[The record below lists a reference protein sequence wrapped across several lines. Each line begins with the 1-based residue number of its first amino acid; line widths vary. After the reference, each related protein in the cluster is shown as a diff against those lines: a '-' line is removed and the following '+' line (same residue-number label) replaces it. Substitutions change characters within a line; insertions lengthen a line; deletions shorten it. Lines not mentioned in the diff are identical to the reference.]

1 MASNFE
7 FMSPKWRDIAELGAK
22 AEECSA
28 TAPKQCADSLR
39 IIGQRIADQL
49 LAVNGLTLPDS
60 ANQSEKITFLRNHQ
74 LIIVSIEDILLSLND
89 TSDDTEITSD
99 EAEKR
104 LRMAHKLCH
113 WFVLVHGYND
123 NPDDE
128 SAEAEPTLEEA
139 EAAPE
144 TQPTLEEAEAA
155 PETQP
160 LQEEAEAAPETQPS
174 QEEAEAAPETQPSQE
189 EAEAAPET
197 ESTQEEA
204 EAAPE
209 TQPSQEESEAAPET
223 QPSQEEAEAAPE
235 MQPSLEEA
243 ETLPKEEPSQEDDDN
258 ADESEVQ
265 IHIDMKIIPVINYA
279 LLQNGLRI
287 VRTLTVTNDSSEQIA
302 DAELHITAEP
312 ALCLPYTEH
321 IDMLQAGQSI
331 KLSAVRLIP
340 DGNFLASL
348 TEKISGVLSV
358 SVTIG
363 ERTLCSRQTEVTAL
377 AFDQWHGSS
386 IYPELL
392 CSFIT
397 PNHPVIAQITGRAA
411 ELLGKWTGDPSLDA
425 YQSNDSNRVLKQAAA
440 VYGALQEQNIVYCVP
455 PASFEAIGQR
465 IRLCDTVMEQKLGTC
480 MDLTLLYTAALEAI
494 GLHPLLI
501 LLKGHIFAGVWLEE
515 MSFPETVQDDAS
527 LITKRLA
534 NGINEIAVVECTA
547 FAAKE
552 ETVTFDDAQKMAEK
566 QLANLSAVE
575 FFIDVNRAR
584 LSGVK
589 PIPMR
594 IPTENGWKVE
604 RPLLTEDELT
614 AAPKE
619 RNSAVV
625 MDEGED
631 TPVTRKT
638 RWEHK
643 LLDLGLRNSLI
654 NLRLSKTLIP
664 LLSSSVDDLEDSLA
678 DGEDFKIMPRPS
690 DWNQG
695 ELGFDTMHELGS
707 FASVIQSEF
716 KNHRL
721 RSALTETEL
730 AKTIKELYRSAK
742 SALEENGANTLYMA
756 LGLLRW
762 YENPRSTKPRYAPI
776 ILVPVEIV
784 RKSAA
789 QGYVVRLRDDE
800 SQMNVTILEKLKQ
813 DFQIDIKGL
822 NVLPEDEHGIDT
834 RKVFTI
840 VRKAVMEQKN
850 WDVLE
855 SAYIGIFSFSQ
866 FVMWNDIRSRYDDLA
881 KNKIVSS
888 LMEGKLEWEA
898 EEMRIGDE
906 VDENGVFLPMSA
918 DASQLFAIRAASE
931 GKSFVLHGPPGTG
944 KSQTITAL
952 IANALAQGKSV
963 LFVAEKMAALEV
975 VERRLDKI
983 GIGDFCLEL
992 HSNKAKKKSVLEQL
1006 RRASEATKGQTAI
1019 VYENKANQIA
1029 GIRAELNEYVKE
1041 LHKERKCGKTLY
1053 ELINEYE
1060 ANQSYP
1066 DMTLPDYN
1074 AVAEIDR
1081 ERADQQ
1087 AILLQR
1093 VTAAA
1098 KAVGHPK
1105 DHPLTAV
1112 KTANYSQQ
1120 LRMTLPQNIAAYQAA
1135 LRGLQSAVQAFTA
1148 EVDIPSGTFA
1158 QISAMNAAAHE
1169 LKQWLSFPRAWAQ
1182 SENAGFF
1189 LTQIQEMSLHYA
1201 NANQY
1206 AAMLSQ
1212 YWRQE
1217 FLTLDAMQLLAEYR
1231 TAAAKWLIPRM
1242 MGINALCKK
1251 LIPYAL
1257 GTINKNQL
1265 EQQLVTL
1272 LNYRNEMD
1280 AASALFAQ
1288 YGDSLGNLYS
1298 GSATDWNSISMSCAA
1313 AKESAANLDN
1323 TFGGSEF
1330 RTHYCSRPELREKIE
1345 GVIGAMP
1352 SVLEVKNAL
1361 DEVIDTSYEPDDDWL
1376 SAQME
1381 VCDNVAAHFD
1391 EIKEWITWNAIS
1403 REAINCG
1410 MECAINAYRQ
1420 GIAHEDVAGSFRK
1433 IISKTLAMQIIDSV
1447 PVLNG
1452 FSGAVFNEK
1461 IEQFRQMDEE
1471 LTKLTQKEIYCRLAS
1486 RVPNFAKEAAQSS
1499 ELGILQKAIRSGGRG
1514 MSIRKL
1520 FDQIPNML
1528 PRLCPC
1534 MLMSPISAAQYLAPN
1549 REPFDLVVF
1558 DEASQITTSKAVG
1571 ALARGKNAVI
1581 VGDPKQMPPTSFFA
1595 TNTVDEDN
1603 IDDEDLESIL
1613 DDCLALNMPQT
1624 HLLWHYRSR
1633 HESLIA
1639 FSNRHFYENKLYTFP
1654 SVNDREAKVRL
1665 VHTDGYFDRGKSRQN
1680 RSEAEAVIAE
1690 LKRRCHDKKDS
1701 KLSVGVVTFNINQ
1714 QNLIDD
1720 LLIDACKEDST
1731 LEGWVNN
1738 SKEPLF
1744 IKNLEN
1750 VQGDERDVI
1759 LFSIGYGPDKEGHV
1773 SMNFGPLNRDGGWR
1787 RLNVA
1792 VSRARCE
1799 MVVFSTLE
1807 PDQIDLNRTHA
1818 EGVAALKSFL
1828 EYAAGRDH
1836 FHDEYASANGAGDIE
1851 GVSKAICAALAE
1863 SGYETERNVGHSQYR
1878 IDIGVI
1884 DPNDSE
1890 RYLLGILL
1898 DGSTYRNSKTV
1909 RDRELAQI
1917 SVLGSLGWSIARV
1930 WSMDWWDNSRKELAR
1945 LLELLEKASELSR
1958 IAAGQS
1964 DEGEREDSEAQPQ
1977 ATDAE
1982 PETKAESE
1990 LPPEDEIEIIPEA
2003 PQPLISANVVPYNAA
2018 ELKSIELTTED
2029 FVQPACK
2036 KIIKDAIKAV
2046 IETEA
2051 PVSEARLSRRVIQSF
2066 GITRSGAKIQNHLSQ
2081 LIESLGLQ
2089 STVQYEDRFIWRK
2102 DQNPD
2107 EYTLI
2112 RTNGEGDS
2120 KRDVKEIPVQEA
2132 ANAVC
2137 LVLHEQISMSHDDL
2151 VKESAR
2157 LMNFTRISSN
2167 VSATFDGAVQYAD
2180 AKGWLS
2186 TDENGN
2192 CRLSELGS
2200 EYAGTFNS

>member
-7 FMSPKWRDIAELGAK
+7 FMAPKWSDIASIGAK
-22 AEECSA
+22 AEECEKNDPVS
-28 TAPKQCADSLR
+28 CAKLLSQ
-39 IIGQRIADQL
+39 IGQRIADEL
-49 LAVNGLTLPDS
+49 LAVNGLSLPDD
-60 ANQSEKITFLRNHQ
+60 ATQTEKINFLRSHQ
-74 LIIVSIEDILLSLND
+74 LIIVSIEDIFLSLND
-89 TSDDTEITSD
+89 LSD
-99 EAEKR
+99 ESAMTADEAGKR

-113 WFVLVHGYND
+113 WFMLVHGYND
-123 NPDDE
+123 HSDHHDYSGQISVIQPESEDAADDGEELPEPADSTITPSE
-128 SAEAEPTLEEA
+128 SADDREELPEPTDIKNTQPESEDAAEDGEELPEPAA
-139 EAAPE
+139 EA
-144 TQPTLEEAEAA
+144 TQAA
-155 PETQP
+155 YEKIRI
-160 LQEEAEAAPETQPS
+160 
-174 QEEAEAAPETQPSQE
+174 
-189 EAEAAPET
+189 
-197 ESTQEEA
+197 ESN
-204 EAAPE
+204 
-209 TQPSQEESEAAPET
+209 
-223 QPSQEEAEAAPE
+223 
-235 MQPSLEEA
+235 L
-243 ETLPKEEPSQEDDDN
+243 
-258 ADESEVQ
+258 
-265 IHIDMKIIPVINYA
+265 IPVINYA
-279 LLQNGLRI
+279 LLHNGLRI
-287 VRTLTVTNDSSEQIA
+287 VRSITICNDSEEDIA
-302 DAELHITAEP
+302 DVELQITSEP
-312 ALCLPYTEH
+312 AFCLPYSGH
-321 IDMLQAGQSI
+321 IDMLSAGRSVTLNDV
-331 KLSAVRLIP
+331 KVIP
-340 DGNFLASL
+340 DGNFLAGI
-348 TEKISGVLSV
+348 TEKMSGFLSV
-358 SVTIG
+358 SLVSGEKTI
-363 ERTLCSRQTEVTAL
+363 CSVQTEITAL
-377 AFDQWHGSS
+377 AFDQWHGTSV
-386 IYPELL
+386 YPELL
-392 CSFIT
+392 CAFVT
-397 PNHPVIAQITGRAA
+397 PNHPVISQITARAA

-425 YQSNDSNRVLKQAAA
+425 YQSNDANRVLKQAAA

-455 PASFEAIGQR
+455 PASFESVGQR
-465 IRLCDTVMEQKLGTC
+465 IRLCDAVTEQKLGTC
-480 MDLTLLYTAALEAI
+480 MDLTLLYASALEAI

-501 LLKGHIFAGVWLEE
+501 LMKGHIFAGVWLEE

-534 NGINEIAVVECTA
+534 DGVNEIAVVECTA
-547 FAAKE
+547 LAAKE
-552 ETVTFDDAQKMAEK
+552 ETVPFDDAQKAAGK
-566 QLANLSAVE
+566 QLADISSVL
-575 FFIDVNRAR
+575 FFIDVSRAR

-604 RPLLTEDELT
+604 RPILAEEELT
-614 AAPKE
+614 SAPKDK
-619 RNSAVV
+619 SGAL
-625 MDEGED
+625 MTDDAADD

-638 RWEHK
+638 RWERK

-695 ELGFDTMHELGS
+695 ELTFDNMHELGS

-721 RSALTETEL
+721 RSALNDSEL

-776 ILVPVEIV
+776 ILIPVEIV

-800 SQMNVTILEKLKQ
+800 PQMNVTILEKLKQ
-813 DFQIDIKGL
+813 DFNIEIKGL

-888 LMEGKLEWEA
+888 LMEGRLQWEA
-898 EEMRIGDE
+898 EEMSIGEE

-918 DASQLFAIRAASE
+918 DASQLFAIKAASE

-975 VERRLDKI
+975 VERRLDNI

-1006 RRASEATKGQTAI
+1006 RKASEVTKGQTAQS
-1019 VYENKANQIA
+1019 YENKANQIA
-1029 GIRAELNEYVKE
+1029 KIRAELNQYVKE

-1060 ANQSYP
+1060 TYKSFP
-1066 DMTLPDYN
+1066 DIPAPDF
-1074 AVAEIDR
+1074 AAAAEIDR

-1087 AILLQR
+1087 ELLLQR

-1112 KTANYSQQ
+1112 RTANYSQQ
-1120 LRMTLPQNIAAYQAA
+1120 LRMTLPDKISAYQSALSA
-1135 LRGLQSAVQAFTA
+1135 LRQALERFTA
-1148 EVDIPSGTFA
+1148 EVEIPSGTFA
-1158 QISAMNAAAHE
+1158 EITSLASAANEM
-1169 LKQWLSFPRAWAQ
+1169 KTWLDFPKAWAQ
-1182 SENAGFF
+1182 AENPGFF
-1189 LTQIQEMSLHYA
+1189 LTQIQEMCLHYA
-1201 NANQY
+1201 NANQH
-1206 AAMLSQ
+1206 AAFLSQ
-1212 YWRQE
+1212 FWRPE
-1217 FLTLDAMQLLAEYR
+1217 FLTLDGMSLLGEYR
-1231 TAAAKWLIPRM
+1231 AAAAKWLIPRKL
-1242 MGINALCKK
+1242 GIGSLCKK
-1251 LIPYAL
+1251 LLPYSVGAIDR
-1257 GTINKNQL
+1257 TQL
-1265 EQQLVTL
+1265 EQQLITL
-1272 LNYRNEMD
+1272 LNYRNEMN
-1280 AASALFAQ
+1280 AAIALYTQ
-1288 YGDSLGNLYS
+1288 YGNSLGTLYC
-1298 GSATDWNSISMSCAA
+1298 GTATDWNRISMMCAA
-1313 AKESAANLDN
+1313 AKNSAARLDQA
-1323 TFGGSEF
+1323 FGSGDFRIRYCGRSEI
-1330 RTHYCSRPELREKIE
+1330 RDEID
-1345 GVIGAMP
+1345 GVITAMP
-1352 SVLEVKNAL
+1352 PALSTKSALEDIL
-1361 DEVIDTSYEPDDDWL
+1361 DTLYAPEGNWTEDQIR
-1376 SAQME
+1376 
-1381 VCDNVAAHFD
+1381 VCNNVTEHFD
-1391 EIKEWITWNAIS
+1391 ELKEWITWNAIS
-1403 REAINCG
+1403 GDAAKCG
-1410 MECAINAYRQ
+1410 MECLMEAYRQ
-1420 GIAHEDVAGSFRK
+1420 GIAHEDAAGSFK
-1433 IISKTLAMQIIDSV
+1433 KVISKTLSMHIIDSE
-1447 PVLNG
+1447 PVLGG

-1461 IEQFRQMDEE
+1461 IEQFRQMDADLTN
-1471 LTKLTQKEIYCRLAS
+1471 LTKKEIYCRLAAK
-1486 RVPNFAKEAAQSS
+1486 VPNFAKEAAQSS

-1514 MSIRKL
+1514 LSIRKL

-1595 TNTVDEDN
+1595 TSAVDEDN

-1680 RSEAEAVIAE
+1680 RAEAEAVIEE
-1690 LKRRCHDKKDS
+1690 LKRRCHDGKDS

-1720 LLIDACKEDST
+1720 LLLDACKEDSA
-1731 LEGWVNN
+1731 LESWVNN
-1738 SKEPLF
+1738 GKEPLF

-1759 LFSIGYGPDKEGHV
+1759 LFSIGYGPDKDGHV
-1773 SMNFGPLNRDGGWR
+1773 SMNFGPLNREGGWR

-1799 MVVFSTLE
+1799 MVVFSTLAPE
-1807 PDQIDLNRTHA
+1807 QIDLNRTHA
-1818 EGVAALKSFL
+1818 DGVAALRSFL
-1828 EYAAGRDH
+1828 EYAAGRDRLTE
-1836 FHDEYASANGAGDIE
+1836 DDAASGSNGDTE
-1851 GVSKAICAALAE
+1851 GVSRAICAALAE
-1863 SGYETERNVGHSQYR
+1863 KGYETQRNVGHSQYR
-1878 IDIGVI
+1878 IDIGVV
-1884 DPNDSE
+1884 DPDNAD

-1898 DGSTYRNSKTV
+1898 DGSTYRDSKTV

-1917 SVLGSLGWSIARV
+1917 SVLGSLGWTIVRV
-1930 WSMDWWDNSRKELAR
+1930 WTMDWWDNSRKELAR
-1945 LLELLEKASELSR
+1945 LLDILDKAAEQSRVAAEQQADDGGEEQPENEPQKDEPVSPEAEVKTGLPSE
-1958 IAAGQS
+1958 
-1964 DEGEREDSEAQPQ
+1964 E
-1977 ATDAE
+1977 
-1982 PETKAESE
+1982 
-1990 LPPEDEIEIIPEA
+1990 EIEIIPEEPA
-2003 PQPLISANVVPYNAA
+2003 PLVSANVIPYKAA
-2018 ELKSIELTTED
+2018 ELKSLTITGED

-2036 KIIKDAIKAV
+2036 KMIKDAVKAV
-2046 IETEA
+2046 IECEA
-2051 PVSEARLSRRVIQSF
+2051 PVSESRLSRRVIQSF
-2066 GITRSGAKIQNHLSQ
+2066 GITRSTAKIQNHLSQ
-2081 LIESLGLQ
+2081 LIESLGFV
-2089 STVQYEDRFIWRK
+2089 STIQFEDRFIWRK
-2102 DQNPD
+2102 DQLPE

-2112 RTNGEGDS
+2112 RANGEGEN
-2120 KRDVKEIPVQEA
+2120 KRDVKEIPLQEA

-2137 LVLHEQISMSHDDL
+2137 LALHEQISMSHDDL
-2151 VKESAR
+2151 VRESAKA
-2157 LMNFTRISSN
+2157 MNFTRVIAS
-2167 VSATFDGAVQYAD
+2167 VSTAFDAAVQYAD
-2180 AKGWLS
+2180 AKGYLS

-2192 CRLSELGS
+2192 YRLSDAGN
-2200 EYAGTFNS
+2200 EYVQKFNP

>member
-1 MASNFE
+1 M
-7 FMSPKWRDIAELGAK
+7 PY
-22 AEECSA
+22 
-28 TAPKQCADSLR
+28 
-39 IIGQRIADQL
+39 
-49 LAVNGLTLPDS
+49 
-60 ANQSEKITFLRNHQ
+60 SE
-74 LIIVSIEDILLSLND
+74 
-89 TSDDTEITSD
+89 
-99 EAEKR
+99 
-104 LRMAHKLCH
+104 
-113 WFVLVHGYND
+113 
-123 NPDDE
+123 
-128 SAEAEPTLEEA
+128 
-139 EAAPE
+139 
-144 TQPTLEEAEAA
+144 
-155 PETQP
+155 
-160 LQEEAEAAPETQPS
+160 
-174 QEEAEAAPETQPSQE
+174 
-189 EAEAAPET
+189 
-197 ESTQEEA
+197 
-204 EAAPE
+204 
-209 TQPSQEESEAAPET
+209 
-223 QPSQEEAEAAPE
+223 
-235 MQPSLEEA
+235 
-243 ETLPKEEPSQEDDDN
+243 
-258 ADESEVQ
+258 
-265 IHIDMKIIPVINYA
+265 HIDTLSV
-279 LLQNGLRI
+279 G
-287 VRTLTVTNDSSEQIA
+287 RTLTLNNVKI
-302 DAELHITAEP
+302 
-312 ALCLPYTEH
+312 
-321 IDMLQAGQSI
+321 
-331 KLSAVRLIP
+331 IP
-340 DGNFLASL
+340 DGNYLASMSERV
-348 TEKISGVLSV
+348 TGVLTISLV
-358 SVTIG
+358 SG
-363 ERTLCSRQTEVTAL
+363 EKTLCSQQTEITAL
-377 AFDQWHGSS
+377 AFDQWHGISL
-386 IYPELL
+386 YPELL
-392 CSFIT
+392 CAFIT
-397 PNHPVIAQITGRAA
+397 PNHPVIAQITARAA

-465 IRLCDTVMEQKLGTC
+465 IRLCDAIMEQKLGTC
-480 MDLTLLYTAALEAI
+480 MDLTLFYSAVLEAI

-501 LLKGHIFAGVWLEE
+501 LLEGHIFAGVWLEE

-552 ETVTFDDAQKMAEK
+552 ESISFDDAQKAAEK
-566 QLANLSAVE
+566 QLADINAVE
-575 FFIDVNRAR
+575 CFIDVNRAR

-614 AAPKE
+614 AAPKDK
-619 RNSAVV
+619 SGAVLT
-625 MDEGED
+625 DEPEDD

-638 RWEHK
+638 RWERK

-664 LLSSSVDDLEDSLA
+664 LLSSSVDDLEDSLSE
-678 DGEDFKIMPRPS
+678 GEDFKIMPRPT
-690 DWNQG
+690 DWNQV
-695 ELGFDTMHELGS
+695 ELTFDNMHDLGA

-721 RSALTETEL
+721 RSSLNENEL

-800 SQMNVTILEKLKQ
+800 PQMNVTILEKLKQ
-813 DFQIDIKGL
+813 DFNIEIKGL

-866 FVMWNDIRSRYDDLA
+866 FVMWNDIRSRYADLA

-898 EEMRIGDE
+898 EEMSIGDE

-918 DASQLFAIRAASE
+918 DASQLFAIKAASE

-1006 RRASEATKGQTAI
+1006 RKASEVTKGQTAQS
-1019 VYENKANQIA
+1019 YENKANQIA
-1029 GIRAELNEYVKE
+1029 RIRAELNEYVKE
-1041 LHKERKCGKTLY
+1041 LHKERQCGKTLY

-1060 ANQSYP
+1060 TYKSCP
-1066 DMTLPDYN
+1066 DIPAPDYA
-1074 AVAEIDR
+1074 AVAAIDR
-1081 ERADQQ
+1081 ERADEQEL
-1087 AILLQR
+1087 LLQR
-1093 VTAAA
+1093 ITAAA

-1120 LRMTLPQNIAAYQAA
+1120 LRMTLPDKIAAYQSA
-1135 LRGLQSAVQAFTA
+1135 LKDLQQALEKFTA
-1148 EVDIPSGTFA
+1148 EIDIPTGTFDEITSLENTA
-1158 QISAMNAAAHE
+1158 EEM
-1169 LKQWLSFPRAWAQ
+1169 KPWLDLPRAWAQ
-1182 SENAGFF
+1182 AENPGFF
-1189 LTQIQEMSLHYA
+1189 LSQIQEMCLHYA
-1201 NANQY
+1201 NANQN
-1206 AAMLSQ
+1206 AAFLSQ
-1212 YWRQE
+1212 YWRPE
-1217 FLTLDAMQLLAEYR
+1217 FLTLDGMQLLGEYR
-1231 TAAAKWLIPRM
+1231 TAAAKWFIPRKLL
-1242 MGINALCKK
+1242 INALCKK
-1251 LIPYAL
+1251 LLPYSV
-1257 GTINKNQL
+1257 GVINKGQL
-1265 EQQLVTL
+1265 EQHLVTL
-1272 LNYRNEMD
+1272 LNYRNEMN
-1280 AASALFAQ
+1280 AAIALYSQ

-1298 GSATDWNSISMSCAA
+1298 GNATDWNSISMSCAA
-1313 AKESAANLDN
+1313 AKKSAAKLDEA
-1323 TFGGSEF
+1323 FGSCDF
-1330 RTHYCSRPELREKIE
+1330 RTKYCGRNEIRAEID
-1345 GVIGAMP
+1345 GMINAMP
-1352 SVLEVKNAL
+1352 SVLSAKSAL
-1361 DEVIDTSYEPDDDWL
+1361 DDILDTSYAPEGNWTEE
-1376 SAQME
+1376 QIK
-1381 VCDNVAAHFD
+1381 VCDTVTEHFD
-1391 EIKEWITWNAIS
+1391 ELKEWITWNAIA
-1403 REAINCG
+1403 RDAKNCG
-1410 MECAINAYRQ
+1410 MDCMIEAYKQ
-1420 GIAHEDVAGSFRK
+1420 GISHEDAAGGFK
-1433 IISKTLAMQIIDSV
+1433 KVMAKTLAMQIIDSE

-1461 IEQFRQMDEE
+1461 IEQFRQMDNDLTN
-1471 LTKLTQKEIYCRLAS
+1471 LTKKEIYCRLAS

-1514 MSIRKL
+1514 LSIRKL

-1595 TNTVDEDN
+1595 TSTVDEDN

-1654 SVNDREAKVRL
+1654 SVNDREAKVKL

-1680 RSEAEAVIAE
+1680 RAEAEAVIAE
-1690 LKRRCHDKKDS
+1690 LKRRCHDKQDS

-1720 LLIDACKEDST
+1720 LLIDACKEDSK
-1731 LEGWVNN
+1731 LESWVNN
-1738 SKEPLF
+1738 GKEPLF

-1759 LFSIGYGPDKEGHV
+1759 LFSIGYGPDKNGHV
-1773 SMNFGPLNRDGGWR
+1773 SMNFGPLNREGGWR

-1807 PDQIDLNRTHA
+1807 PEQIDLNRTHA
-1818 EGVAALKSFL
+1818 EGVAALRSFL
-1828 EYAAGRDH
+1828 EYAAGKDH
-1836 FHDEYASANGAGDIE
+1836 FNDEYNASATNSDVE
-1851 GVSKAICAALAE
+1851 GVSKAICTALADN
-1863 SGYETERNVGHSQYR
+1863 GFETERNVGHSQYR

-1884 DPNDSE
+1884 DPNNPDK
-1890 RYLLGILL
+1890 YLLGILL
-1898 DGSTYRNSKTV
+1898 DGSTYRDSKTV

-1930 WSMDWWDNSRKELAR
+1930 WTMDWWDNSRKELAR
-1945 LLELLEKASELSR
+1945 LLDILNNAAEQSR
-1958 IAAGQS
+1958 IAA
-1964 DEGEREDSEAQPQ
+1964 EEPEDDVEEEQPEAQPQ
-1977 ATDAE
+1977 TEEAASATTESEVKTEVPDE
-1982 PETKAESE
+1982 EKAEE
-1990 LPPEDEIEIIPEA
+1990 EIEIIPEEPA
-2003 PQPLISANVVPYNAA
+2003 PLVSANVVPYKAA
-2018 ELKSIELTTED
+2018 ELKSLTITGED

-2036 KIIKDAIKAV
+2036 KMIKDAVKAV
-2046 IETEA
+2046 IEREA
-2051 PVSEARLSRRVIQSF
+2051 PISESRLARRVIQSF
-2066 GITRSGAKIQNHLSQ
+2066 GITRSTAKIQNHLSQ

-2089 STVQYEDRFIWRK
+2089 STIQFEDRFIWPK
-2102 DQNPD
+2102 DQVPE

-2112 RTNGEGDS
+2112 RTNGEGES
-2120 KRDVKEIPVQEA
+2120 KRDVKEIPLQEA

-2137 LVLHEQISMSHDDL
+2137 LVLREQISMSHDDL
-2151 VKESAR
+2151 IREAAKV
-2157 LMNFTRISSN
+2157 MNYTRVIASVSTAFDAAIS
-2167 VSATFDGAVQYAD
+2167 YAD
-2180 AKGWLS
+2180 IKGYLS

-2192 CRLSELGS
+2192 FRLSESGN
-2200 EYAGTFNS
+2200 EYTEKFNA

>member
-7 FMSPKWRDIAELGAK
+7 FMSPKWRDITELGAK
-22 AEECSA
+22 AEDCGEN
-28 TAPKQCADSLR
+28 APKDCAVFLK
-39 IIGQRIADQL
+39 IIGERISDEL
-49 LAVNGLTLPDS
+49 LAVSGLTLPDDAS
-60 ANQSEKITFLRNHQ
+60 QNDKIKFLRSHQ
-74 LIIVSIEDILLSLND
+74 LIIATIEDILLSLD
-89 TSDDTEITSD
+89 DLSDETEISPE
-99 EAEKR
+99 EAQQR

-113 WFVLVHGYND
+113 WFVLVHGYNE
-123 NPDDE
+123 NVKAENE
-128 SAEAEPTLEEA
+128 SGLQREPELTEEA
-139 EAAPE
+139 SEFQPEEASEPQPE
-144 TQPTLEEAEAA
+144 EASEPQPEEASEFQPEEASEFQPEEASDTQPEEAGESVEASVSV
-155 PETQP
+155 T
-160 LQEEAEAAPETQPS
+160 
-174 QEEAEAAPETQPSQE
+174 
-189 EAEAAPET
+189 
-197 ESTQEEA
+197 
-204 EAAPE
+204 
-209 TQPSQEESEAAPET
+209 
-223 QPSQEEAEAAPE
+223 
-235 MQPSLEEA
+235 
-243 ETLPKEEPSQEDDDN
+243 DDLTGK
-258 ADESEVQ
+258 
-265 IHIDMKIIPVINYA
+265 IHIEVSILPVINYA
-279 LLQNGLRI
+279 LLQNGLKIIRS
-287 VRTLTVTNDSSEQIA
+287 LTVKNDSEENVTDI
-302 DAELHITAEP
+302 ELRITSEP
-312 ALCLPYTEH
+312 ALSLPYTQH
-321 IDMLQAGQSI
+321 IDMLPAGRSVT
-331 KLSAVRLIP
+331 LSCVKIIP
-340 DGNFLASL
+340 DGNFLAGI
-348 TEKISGVLSV
+348 TEKITGILSV
-358 SVTIG
+358 SLVSG
-363 ERTLCSRQTEVTAL
+363 ETTLCSEQTEITAL
-377 AFDQWHGSS
+377 AFDQWHGDS

-392 CSFIT
+392 CAFVT
-397 PNHPVIAQITGRAA
+397 PNHPVIAQITARAA
-411 ELLGKWTGDPSLDA
+411 ELLGKWTDDPSLDA
-425 YQSNDSNRVLKQAAA
+425 YQSNDANRVLKQAAA
-440 VYGALQEQNIVYCVP
+440 VYGAMQEQNIVYCVP

-480 MDLTLLYTAALEAI
+480 MDLTLLYAAVLEAI

-501 LLKGHIFAGVWLEE
+501 LFKGHIFAGVWLEE

-534 NGINEIAVVECTA
+534 NGINEIAVVECTG
-547 FAAKE
+547 FTAKDE
-552 ETVTFDDAQKMAEK
+552 PVSFDDAQKAAEK
-566 QLANLSAVE
+566 QLADLTSVQC
-575 FFIDVNRAR
+575 FIDVNRAR

-604 RPLLTEDELT
+604 RPLLTEEELT

-619 RNSAVV
+619 KDAALIL
-625 MDEGED
+625 DTQEED
-631 TPVTRKT
+631 TPITRKT
-638 RWEHK
+638 RWERK

-664 LLSSSVDDLEDSLA
+664 LLTSSVDDLEDCLFEG
-678 DGEDFKIMPRPS
+678 DDFKIMPRPS
-690 DWNQG
+690 DWEQV
-695 ELGFDTMHELGS
+695 ELGFDNMHDLGA

-721 RSALTETEL
+721 RSALSENEL

-789 QGYVVRLRDDE
+789 QGYIVRLRDDE
-800 SQMNVTILEKLKQ
+800 PQMNVTILEKLKQ
-813 DFQIDIKGL
+813 DFNIEIKGL

-898 EEMRIGDE
+898 EEMSIGDE
-906 VDENGVFLPMSA
+906 VDESGVFLPVSA
-918 DASQLFAIRAASE
+918 DASQLFAIKAASE

-1006 RRASEATKGQTAI
+1006 RRASEVTKGQPAQ

-1029 GIRAELNEYVKE
+1029 KLRAELNEYVRE
-1041 LHKERKCGKTLY
+1041 LHKERRCGRTLY

-1060 ANQSYP
+1060 ANKAFP
-1066 DMTLPDYN
+1066 DIPVPEYN
-1074 AVAEIDR
+1074 VLEAIDR
-1081 ERADQQ
+1081 ERAEEQSV
-1087 AILLQR
+1087 LLQR
-1093 VTAAA
+1093 ITAAA
-1098 KAVGHPK
+1098 KSVGHPK
-1105 DHPLTAV
+1105 DHPLSAV
-1112 KTANYSQQ
+1112 RSAAYSQQ
-1120 LRMTLPQNIAAYQAA
+1120 LRMTLPEKIAAYKNA
-1135 LRGLQSAVQAFTA
+1135 LESLKLSLDKFTA
-1148 EVDIPSGTFA
+1148 EVAVPADTFA
-1158 QISAMNAAAHE
+1158 EITRIQTAADE
-1169 LKQWLSFPRAWAQ
+1169 LKRWLRFPRAWAQ
-1182 SENAGFF
+1182 AENPAFF
-1189 LTQIQEMSLHYA
+1189 TGQVQEMCLHYA
-1201 NANQY
+1201 HANEQSSK
-1206 AAMLSQ
+1206 LLQ
-1212 YWRQE
+1212 YWRPE
-1217 FLTLDAMQLLAEYR
+1217 FLNLDGISLLGEYR
-1231 TAAAKWLIPRM
+1231 NAAAKWLIPRKL
-1242 MGINALCKK
+1242 GINALCKK
-1251 LIPYAL
+1251 LLPYSIGA
-1257 GTINKNQL
+1257 INKGQL
-1265 EQQLVTL
+1265 EQHL
-1272 LNYRNEMD
+1272 LALMNYRSEND
-1280 AASALFAQ
+1280 AAAALFSQ
-1288 YGDSLGNLYS
+1288 YGESLGVLYN
-1298 GSATDWNSISMSCAA
+1298 GNATDWNAVSMSCAE
-1313 AKESAANLDN
+1313 AKESAQKLDE
-1323 TFGGSEF
+1323 SF
-1330 RTHYCSRPELREKIE
+1330 RSSDFRLKYCGRPELREEIE
-1345 GVIGAMP
+1345 GVINAMP
-1352 SVLEVKNAL
+1352 AALSAKTAL
-1361 DEVIDTSYEPDDDWL
+1361 DEIIDTSVEADGDWISSQL
-1376 SAQME
+1376 T
-1381 VCDNVAAHFD
+1381 VCDNVTAHSD
-1391 EIKEWITWNAIS
+1391 ELKEWITWNAIS
-1403 REAINCG
+1403 QEAENCG
-1410 MECAINAYRQ
+1410 MKCVIDAYRQ
-1420 GIAHEDVAGSFRK
+1420 GISHEEASGAFRK
-1433 IISKTLAMQIIDSV
+1433 MMSKTLAMGIIDSV
-1447 PVLNG
+1447 PVLSG

-1461 IEQFRQMDEE
+1461 IEQFRQMDTDLTN
-1471 LTKLTQKEIYCRLAS
+1471 LTKKEIYCRLAAK
-1486 RVPNFAKEAAQSS
+1486 VPNFAKEAAQSS

-1514 MSIRKL
+1514 LSIRRL

-1654 SVNDREAKVRL
+1654 SVNDREAKVKL
-1665 VHTDGYFDRGKSRQN
+1665 VHTDGFFDRGKSRQN

-1720 LLIDACKEDST
+1720 LLIDACKEDTS
-1731 LEGWVNN
+1731 LESWANN
-1738 SKEPLF
+1738 GKEPLF

-1799 MVVFSTLE
+1799 MIVFSTLE
-1807 PDQIDLNRTHA
+1807 PEQIDLNRTNA

-1836 FHDEYASANGAGDIE
+1836 FNDEFVSSGANEDIE
-1851 GVSKAICAALAE
+1851 GVSKAICTALAE
-1863 SGYETERNVGHSQYR
+1863 NGYETQRHVGHSQYR

-1884 DPNDSE
+1884 DPNDPD

-1898 DGSTYRNSKTV
+1898 DGFTYRDSKTV

-1917 SVLGSLGWSIARV
+1917 SVLNSLGWQIARV

-1945 LLELLEKASELSR
+1945 LLDIINKAAE
-1958 IAAGQS
+1958 QS
-1964 DEGEREDSEAQPQ
+1964 QSEAVQ
-1977 ATDAE
+1977 AEEEQTESTADAE
-1982 PETKAESE
+1982 PMDVKAGEEPATEEKENTEETTE
-1990 LPPEDEIEIIPEA
+1990 LPAEEEIGIIPDA
-2003 PQPLISANVVPYNAA
+2003 PEPIVSANVIPYTAA
-2018 ELKSIELTTED
+2018 ELKSIALTNDD

-2036 KIIKDAIKAV
+2036 KMIKDAIREV
-2046 IETEA
+2046 IEREA
-2051 PVSEARLSRRVIQSF
+2051 PVSEARLTRRVIQSF
-2066 GITRSGAKIQNHLSQ
+2066 GITRSTAKIQTHLTQ
-2081 LIESLGLQ
+2081 IIDSLELQ
-2089 STVQYEDRFIWRK
+2089 STIQYEDRFIWSK
-2102 DQNPD
+2102 QQIPE

-2112 RTNGEGDS
+2112 RTNGEGES
-2120 KRDVKEIPVQEA
+2120 KRDVREIPLQEA

-2151 VKESAR
+2151 VKESAK
-2157 LMNFTRISSN
+2157 LMNFTRVTAN
-2167 VSATFDGAVQYAD
+2167 VSAAFDAAIQFAD
-2180 AKGWLS
+2180 AKGFLS
-2186 TDENGN
+2186 IDENGN
-2192 CRLSELGS
+2192 HKLSESGS
-2200 EYAGTFNS
+2200 EFADQFNA